1 MMGAP
6 VVHFEI
12 AGKDNK
18 ALWSFYSTMFGWDI
32 NTDNPMNYGTVD
44 RSANSNADGIGIGG
58 GIFAMPDD
66 MPGYVTVY
74 VEVPDVEASLQQAE
88 SLGGKRLMGP
98 EKVMDSLEIGMFSD
112 PEGHPFGLIKANS

>member
-1 MMGAP
+1 MGAP

-12 AGKDNK
+12 AGTN
-18 ALWSFYSTMFGWDI
+18 AEQLWSFYSAMFGWDI
-32 NTDNPMNYGTVD
+32 NSDNPMDYGIVD
-44 RSANSNADGIGIGG
+44 RAANSNADGIGLGG
-58 GIFAMPDD
+58 GICATPEG

-98 EKVMDSLEIGMFSD
+98 EQVMEGLVIGMFSD
-112 PEGHPFGLIKANS
+112 PDGHPFGLIKANG